1 MNFSDAFLGE
11 SSTLQ
16 TNFIHAVGVGLA
28 GRGGHGEWQHVLG
41 DGGASAD
48 IGVRA
53 DSHELVHGA
62 EGSDYGP
69 LFDGYVTANSG
80 PIHQHDVIANHA
92 IVSHMRVGHDKQM
105 ATDFGEATTFH
116 GSAIEGDVFANLVV
130 IADFQAGG
138 LAAVRDILG
147 RHADRGVR
155 EKRLVAADHRRA
167 VDHDMRQQTAG
178 FSEFDIRADDAI
190 GADLAGSW
198 YLRARIDDGCG
209 MNHRGWVAA
218 LTGGIHGQDPLSFDP
233 RPRELSMS
241 WQDTIASATF
251 LSPTKA

>member
-28 GRGGHGEWQHVLG
+28 CRGGHGEWQHVLG

-48 IGVRA
+48 VGMRA

-62 EGSDYGP
+62 EGSDYSP
-69 LFDGYVTANSG
+69 LFDGDVAAQRSAV
-80 PIHQHDVIANHA
+80 HEHHVIANYA
-92 IVSHMRVGHDKQM
+92 IVPHMRVGHDKQM
-105 ATDFGEATTFH
+105 ASDFGEATTFH

-147 RHADRGVR
+147 RHADSGVG
-155 EKRLVAADHRRA
+155 EKRVVGPDLRRA
-167 VDHDMRQQTAG
+167 FDHDMRQQTAV
-178 FSEFDIRADDAI
+178 FSEFD
-190 GADLAGSW
+190 
-198 YLRARIDDGCG
+198 
-209 MNHRGWVAA
+209 V
-218 LTGGIHGQDPLSFDP
+218 
-233 RPRELSMS
+233 
-241 WQDTIASATF
+241 
-251 LSPTKA
+251 